1 MSEFKVKIQ
10 GLRITTNEE
19 ETMQRQMEAICDQIL
34 DHKNNICFQSG
45 ATAGIKQRL
54 NNISN
59 TINQEC
65 QTLRKMKETLNTV
78 ADKYEKTEN
87 TICKVSADNKV
98 TAWEKL
104 ITQNWVSGL
113 DKDSRKTVLDIL
125 TGMGDVGKIGSLP
138 AEVLKI
144 LIDGDGLTAK
154 DIGALIKGTG
164 NSILGVFDAVKDYK
178 DGALDKL
185 WGLDKFETIVTDS
198 QAGWLAN
205 VSKSFKDTLFDQFKV
220 MEKGKFDGA
229 KAAGWA
235 LSLVAN
241 GFSNYEE
248 YQDGGISKG
257 RAVAETISET
267 LIDIGKG
274 ALITAGV
281 AAGLAAIG
289 VSAPAV
295 VVAGAGVAIS
305 AAADFIC
312 KKVTGALTGEE
323 KGLTETVSDFVLD
336 TASDIGGKISDMASD
351 IGKKVGN
358 VFSSAKDAICSWGKN
373 WRFGYT

>member
-10 GLRITTNEE
+10 GLRITANEE
-19 ETMQRQMEAICDQIL
+19 ESMQRQMEAICNQIL

-45 ATAGIKQRL
+45 ATESIKQRL
-54 NNISN
+54 NSISN
-59 TINQEC
+59 TISQER

-113 DKDSRKTVLDIL
+113 GKDSGKTVLDIL
-125 TGMGDVGKIGSLP
+125 TEMGDVGKIGSLP
-138 AEVLKI
+138 VEVLKI

-185 WGLDKFETIVTDS
+185 WGLHKFETIVTDS

-205 VSKSFKDTLFDQFKV
+205 ASKSFKDTLFDQFKV

-281 AAGLAAIG
+281 AAGLATIG

-336 TASDIGGKISDMASD
+336 TVSD

-358 VFSSAKDAICSWGKN
+358 VFSSAKDAICSWGEN